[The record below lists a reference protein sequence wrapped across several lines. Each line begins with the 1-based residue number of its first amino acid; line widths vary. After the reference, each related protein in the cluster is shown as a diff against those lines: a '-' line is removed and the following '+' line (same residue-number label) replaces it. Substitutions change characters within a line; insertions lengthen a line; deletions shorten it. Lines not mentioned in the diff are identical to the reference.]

1 MDDNLIRILKEA
13 GRTTEVAR
21 LDNGSEV
28 LLLPH
33 GGRVLGLFAAGS
45 ADNFYWT
52 NPLLK
57 DAAKA
62 RAYFDSDE
70 WQNPGGD
77 RTWLAPELDFFFPKY
92 PDLTVYHQPRQF
104 DARDYQLEK
113 IGSAPGLRI
122 EFEIKHAK
130 QEAPIRVRLAKSI
143 ESVANPL
150 RHEAAWKDLDGVTFA
165 GYGSRT
171 TLEFASSPAPM
182 VPVGLWHLIQMPHG
196 GEMFV
201 PTYGPSRPQKVFGDV
216 PPGDLTEL
224 PAGGVR
230 YRMTAPAE
238 QKISLRAVSCTGRA
252 AYLYASGSAWQL
264 VLRNFFVNP
273 SGEYVDAPWT
283 EPDDLGYAVQA
294 CNVNGKW
301 GIFSEL
307 EYHIPAIGVPGA
319 PARCEDFAQV
329 WAYRGARAQIAVVA
343 RELLG
348 VDIGP
353 IK

>member
-13 GRTTEVAR
+13 GKQTEVVR
-21 LDNGSEV
+21 LENGSEV

-33 GGRVLGLFAAGS
+33 GGRVLGLFAVGD

-52 NPLLK
+52 NPVLK
-57 DAAKA
+57 DVANA
-62 RAYFDSDE
+62 RALLESDE
-70 WQNPGGD
+70 WQNTGGD
-77 RTWLAPELDFFFPKY
+77 RTWLAPEIDFFFPQY

-104 DARDYQLEK
+104 DARAYEVKK
-113 IGSAPGLRI
+113 ISGDRPWMQT

-130 QEAPIRVRLAKSI
+130 QEALIRLRLTKSI
-143 ESVANPL
+143 ETAANPL
-150 RHEAAWKDLDGVTFA
+150 RHEAVWKKLSGVVFA
-165 GYGSRT
+165 GYGLHT
-171 TLEFASSPAPM
+171 TLEFASSPAPQ

-196 GEMFV
+196 GEMLL
-201 PTYGPSRPQKVFGDV
+201 PTYGPARPKIVFGEI
-216 PPGDLTEL
+216 PPGDLTDL

-230 YRMTAPAE
+230 YRMTAKDE
-238 QKISLRAVSCTGRA
+238 QKIGLRAAACTGRT
-252 AYLYASGSAWQL
+252 AYLYEAAGSWHL

-283 EPDDLGYAVQA
+283 EPNDRGYGVQA

-319 PARCEDFAQV
+319 PPRSEDFAQV
-329 WAYRGARAQIAVVA
+329 WAYRGARAQIALIA
-343 RELLG
+343 QELLG
-348 VDIGP
+348 VAI
-353 IK
+353 

>member
-1 MDDNLIRILKEA
+1 MDDNLIRILNEA
-13 GRTTEVAR
+13 GRTTEAVR

-28 LLLPH
+28 LLLPQ
-33 GGRVLGLFAAGS
+33 GGRVLGLFAAG
-45 ADNFYWT
+45 DTNNFYWT
-52 NPLLK
+52 NPVLK

-62 RAYFDSDE
+62 RALFESDE
-70 WQNPGGD
+70 WQNTGGD
-77 RTWLAPELDFFFPKY
+77 RTWLAPEIDFFFPKY

-104 DARDYQLEK
+104 DARPYQVERS
-113 IGSAPGLRI
+113 GAGLRI

-130 QEAPIRVRLAKSI
+130 QEAPIALRLTKSV

-150 RHEAAWKDLDGVTFA
+150 RHEAVWKSLGGAVFA
-165 GYGSRT
+165 GYGLRT
-171 TLEFASSPAPM
+171 TLEFGSSPAPV

-196 GEMFV
+196 GDMLL
-201 PTYGPSRPQKVFGDV
+201 PTYGVARPKIVFGEI
-216 PPGDLTEL
+216 PPGDLGDL

-230 YRMTAPAE
+230 YRMTARDE

-252 AYLYASGSAWQL
+252 AYLYEAADAWHL
-264 VLRNFFVNP
+264 VLRNFFINP
-273 SGEYVDAPWT
+273 SGEYVDPPWT
-283 EPDDLGYAVQA
+283 EPNDLGYGVQA

-319 PARCEDFAQV
+319 PARSEDFAQV
-329 WAYRGARAQIAVVA
+329 WAYRGTRLQIARIA

-348 VDIGP
+348 VDL
-353 IK
+353 

>member
-13 GRTTEVAR
+13 GKTAEVVR
-21 LDNGSEV
+21 LDNSSEV

-33 GGRVLGLFAAGS
+33 GGRVLGLFATGD

-52 NPLLK
+52 NPVLK

-62 RAYFDSDE
+62 RVLFESDE
-70 WQNPGGD
+70 WQNTGGD
-77 RTWLAPELDFFFPKY
+77 RTWLAPEIDFFFPKY

-104 DARDYQLEK
+104 DAHAYQLEK
-113 IGSAPGLRI
+113 IGGAPELRT

-130 QEAPIRVRLAKSI
+130 QETPIRLRLTKSI
-143 ESVANPL
+143 ETVANPL
-150 RHEAAWKDLDGVTFA
+150 RHEAVWKNLSDVVFA
-165 GYGSRT
+165 GYGLRT
-171 TLEFASSPAPM
+171 TLEFASVPAPT
-182 VPVGLWHLIQMPHG
+182 VPVGLWHLIQMPHR

-201 PTYGPSRPQKVFGDV
+201 PTYGPSRPKIVFGEI
-216 PPGDLTEL
+216 PKGDLSEL
-224 PAGGVR
+224 PAGGAR
-230 YRMTAPAE
+230 YRMTAKNE
-238 QKISLRAVSCTGRA
+238 QKISLRAASCTGRA
-252 AYLYASGSAWQL
+252 AYLYETAATWRL

-283 EPDDLGYAVQA
+283 EPGDLGYGVQA

-319 PARCEDFAQV
+319 PPRSEDFAQV
-329 WAYRGARAQIAVVA
+329 WAYRGTREQIARIA
-343 RELLG
+343 QELLG
-348 VDIGP
+348 VDIDRS
-353 IK
+353 